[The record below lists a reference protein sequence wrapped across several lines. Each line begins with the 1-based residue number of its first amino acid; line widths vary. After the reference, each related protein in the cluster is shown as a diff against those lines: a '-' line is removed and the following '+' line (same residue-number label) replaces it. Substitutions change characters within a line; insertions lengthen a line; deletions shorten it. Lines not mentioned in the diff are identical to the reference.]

1 MSLDVCLTV
10 MFLYKNTELNYSVTG
25 LSAKYLTDKK
35 NEINESLFLIKSL
48 ISGN

>member
-25 LSAKYLTDKK
+25 LSTKYLTDKK
-35 NEINESLFLIKSL
+35 NEINESLFLKK
-48 ISGN
+48 GVH